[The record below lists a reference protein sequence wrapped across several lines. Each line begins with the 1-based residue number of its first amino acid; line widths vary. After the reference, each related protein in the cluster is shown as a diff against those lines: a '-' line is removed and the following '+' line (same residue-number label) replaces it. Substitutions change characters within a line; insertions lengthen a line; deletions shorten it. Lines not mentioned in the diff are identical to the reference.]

1 MKRNSSIK
9 PVSFRNT
16 ALRTTLIIVIPLFL
30 AISLFVITIL
40 QNQREA
46 VNNSKLTTLTAYQT
60 QIENTTQLVEQYLQ
74 EVSVNN
80 EDFASIVYAHTK
92 TDAYAASQT
101 LTKELLPLLRANQ
114 LIGGFYLY
122 SQPFDYFRP
131 INLVSYSVKD
141 AVVIKEAIVSAT
153 HQGTNQQNWQT
164 VHLSDRTVMLAV
176 SVFRETAVAAVL
188 DMVNLEVAGIGQG
201 EQIFAISAQ
210 GDLYDSSLL
219 FQDVSISQNGH
230 IQNLAGDV
238 YDTVQL
244 SLPSLESYILYIS
257 PAVSLWQQLNF
268 VQKILLFV
276 ILLLLVS
283 VPSYWVTF
291 RRQLL
296 EPLESL
302 TVTMKAI
309 QGGDVNLRVPQ
320 NSKLKEVNAIAWTVN
335 TMLDSLQEQKIASY
349 EQKLELQRSQLQYL
363 QLQIRPHFYLNC
375 LNIIFSL
382 AEKRKYKSI
391 QQVVLD
397 LSVYLR
403 GMFRDSS
410 TLIPLSTELHSVES
424 FIRIQQESAQQKPI
438 FQLEVAGDV
447 TQASVPPLCI
457 LTFVENSIKHSSLT
471 DSSIR
476 LRVKCGML
484 SSEEGDWLNITITDN
499 CGGISQEDL
508 QQLNHPS
515 EELYREN
522 HVGIFNVIQRLRL
535 LYGESA
541 QVSFR
546 NEGKGACVELFLPLK
561 GDERKEGETD

>member
-1 MKRNSSIK
+1 MKDTV
-9 PVSFRNT
+9 PVKSFSFRNA

-30 AISLFVITIL
+30 AISLFVITML

-46 VNNSKLTTLTAYQT
+46 VNSSKLTTLTAYQA

-74 EVSVNN
+74 ELSVNN
-80 EDFASIVYAHTK
+80 AEFASVVYARTK

-101 LTKELLPLLRANQ
+101 LTKELLPLARANR
-114 LIGGFYLY
+114 LIGGFYIY
-122 SQPFDYFRP
+122 SLPFDYFRP
-131 INLVSYSVKD
+131 INLASYPVKD
-141 AVVIKEAIVSAT
+141 AAVIKEAIVSAT
-153 HQGTNQQNWQT
+153 HQGEKQQGWQA
-164 VHLSDRTVMLAV
+164 VHLSDRTVLLSI

-188 DMVNLEVAGIGQG
+188 DLANLQVSGIGDG
-201 EQIFAISAQ
+201 EQICPVSSS
-210 GDLYDSSLL
+210 GDLYYPFSS
-219 FQDVSISQNGH
+219 FQSVAISQRGH
-230 IQNLAGDV
+230 IQNTDGDRF
-238 YDTVQL
+238 DAIRL
-244 SLPSLESYILYIS
+244 PLPSLGGYLLYLS
-257 PAVSLWQQLNF
+257 PTVSLWQQLSII
-268 VQKILLFV
+268 QKILLLV
-276 ILLLLVS
+276 ILFLLVS
-283 VPSYWVTF
+283 VPSYWIAF
-291 RRQLL
+291 RRRLL

-309 QGGDVNLRVPQ
+309 QAGDITLRVPE
-320 NSKLKEVNAIAWTVN
+320 NSRLKEVNAIAWTVN
-335 TMLDSLQEQKIASY
+335 TMLDSLQKQKIASY

-382 AEKRKYKSI
+382 AEEGKYKAI

-424 FIRIQQESAQQKPI
+424 FIRIQQESAQQKPV
-438 FQLEVAGDV
+438 FHLEVAGNV
-447 TQASVPPLCI
+447 TQAQVPPLCI
-457 LTFVENSIKHSSLT
+457 LTFVENSIKHSSLA
-471 DSSIR
+471 DASIR

-484 SSEEGDWLNITITDN
+484 SSEEGDWLNITIADN

-508 QQLNHPS
+508 QRLNHPS

-522 HVGIFNVIQRLRL
+522 RVGIFNVIQRLRL

-546 NEGKGACVELFLPLK
+546 NEGEGTCVDLFLPLK
-561 GDERKEGETD
+561 GDGRKEGETE

>member
-1 MKRNSSIK
+1 MKNK
-9 PVSFRNT
+9 VPVKLFSFRNA

-30 AISLFVITIL
+30 AISLFVITML

-46 VNNSKLTTLTAYQT
+46 VNSSKLTTLTAYQT
-60 QIENTTQLVEQYLQ
+60 QIENTTQLVKQYLQ
-74 EVSVNN
+74 ELSVNN
-80 EDFASIVYAHTK
+80 AEFASVVYARTK

-101 LTKELLPLLRANQ
+101 LTKELLPLARANQ
-114 LIGGFYLY
+114 LIGGFYIY
-122 SQPFDYFRP
+122 SLPFDYFRP
-131 INLVSYSVKD
+131 INLASYPVKD
-141 AVVIKEAIVSAT
+141 AAVIKETIVSAT
-153 HQGTNQQNWQT
+153 QQGAKQQGWQA
-164 VHLSDRTVMLAV
+164 VHLSDRTVLLSI
-176 SVFRETAVAAVL
+176 SVFRETTVAAVL
-188 DMVNLEVAGIGQG
+188 DLANLQVSGIGDG
-201 EQIFAISAQ
+201 EQICPVSSS
-210 GDLYDSSLL
+210 GDLYYPSSS
-219 FQDVSISQNGH
+219 FQSVAISQRGH
-230 IQNLAGDV
+230 IQNTDGDRF
-238 YDTVQL
+238 DAIRL
-244 SLPSLESYILYIS
+244 PLPSLGGYLLYLS
-257 PAVSLWQQLNF
+257 PTVSLWQQLSII
-268 VQKILLFV
+268 QKILLLV
-276 ILLLLVS
+276 ILFLLVS
-283 VPSYWVTF
+283 VPSYWIAF
-291 RRQLL
+291 RRRLL

-309 QGGDVNLRVPQ
+309 QAGDITLRVPQ
-320 NSKLKEVNAIAWTVN
+320 NSRLKEVNAIAWTVN
-335 TMLDSLQEQKIASY
+335 TMLDSLQKQKIASY

-382 AEKRKYKSI
+382 AEEGKYKAI

-424 FIRIQQESAQQKPI
+424 FIRIQQESAQQKPV
-438 FQLEVAGDV
+438 FHLEVAGNV
-447 TQASVPPLCI
+447 TQAQVPPLCI

-471 DSSIR
+471 DASIR

-484 SSEEGDWLNITITDN
+484 SSEEGDWLNITISDN

-508 QQLNHPS
+508 QRLNHPS

-546 NEGKGACVELFLPLK
+546 NEGEGACVELFLPLK
-561 GDERKEGETD
+561 GDGRKEGETE